1 MCMGLPGTSSMPP
14 PANSTPSSTAA
25 AANTTL
31 LGVPPNK
38 KIRKTY
44 TITKT
49 RQSWTEQE
57 HEKFVEGVQLFNR
70 DWKKIEAFIGSKTV
84 IQIRSHAQKYF
95 EKILKSGKSELVPP
109 PRPKKKAAH
118 PYPHKAPNNAPNVA
132 HVTAV
137 IGAPTTCVNPITDPP
152 LAPWRCSSVLPINF
166 AQIEKDDGRLFVP
179 TIPTIANNSGYSSE
193 INDPIYTQAM
203 RVANNSRYDVTE
215 TESSLRSVPS
225 SEIYNPGAY
234 YSQGIK
240 VVPEPDIS
248 QLYNFIGNIFDPY
261 EVGHSQKRRQMDPLN
276 FKSAL
281 WMMTN
286 LSNNLKSPMVEELYK
301 FLSSNNLNEEKVM
314 PSACPN
320 NFSSIS

>member
-203 RVANNSRYDVTE
+203 RV
-215 TESSLRSVPS
+215 
-225 SEIYNPGAY
+225 
-234 YSQGIK
+234 
-240 VVPEPDIS
+240 VPEPDIS

>member
-1 MCMGLPGTSSMPP
+1 MPL
-14 PANSTPSSTAA
+14 PANSTPSSTATA
-25 AANTTL
+25 AANTTS

-70 DWKKIEAFIGSKTV
+70 DWKKIEAFIGSKTI

-95 EKILKSGKSELVPP
+95 QKILKSGKSELVPP

-137 IGAPTTCVNPITDPP
+137 IGAPTTCENPITSAP
-152 LAPWRCSSVLPINF
+152 LAPWSCSSVLPINF
-166 AQIEKDDGRLFVP
+166 AQMEKDDERLFSSAF
-179 TIPTIANNSGYSSE
+179 ANNSGYSYSSE
-193 INDPIYTQAM
+193 INYPEAM
-203 RVANNSRYDVTE
+203 RVANNSRYDITE
-215 TESSLRSVPS
+215 IESSLISMSS
-225 SEIYNPGAY
+225 SEINNHGAY

-240 VVPEPDIS
+240 VVPEPDLC
-248 QLYNFIGNIFDPY
+248 QFYNFIGNVFDPY
-261 EVGHSQKRRQMDPLN
+261 AVGGHSQRLRQMDPIN
-276 FKSAL
+276 FEAAIN
-281 WMMTN
+281 N
-286 LSNNLKSPMVEELYK
+286 LSNNLKSPVLELYK

-314 PSACPN
+314 MSSACPN
-320 NFSSIS
+320 NFSSISIYDNGVIL